1 MKVVKDSQIENTE
14 FDVNFTGGHS
24 LRMIRACD
32 GLGFSVNKTMIPK
45 GGPHLWY
52 YQYHKEVCYCISGKG
67 VVTDINTNE
76 TYYIEPGIL
85 YALPNHERM
94 TFEALTDVVLI
105 SIFNPPLTG
114 YETHDENGTYKLE
127 TI

>member
-1 MKVVKDSQIENTE
+1 MKVIYDTQLSGGE

-24 LRMIRACD
+24 LRMIRATD

-45 GGPHLWY
+45 GGPHLWHY
-52 YQYHKEVCYCISGKG
+52 KNHQEVCYCVEGKG
-67 VVTDINTNE
+67 IATDLE
-76 TYYIEPGIL
+76 TGATYTIDPHSL

-105 SIFNPPLTG
+105 SIFNPPLNG
-114 YETHDENGTYKLE
+114 HETHDENGSY
-127 TI
+127 